1 MFYLC
6 SSNPVG
12 VPQPLPHE
20 GTVFLEWIGA
30 SLHGMENAKAER
42 RHLPKS
48 FEPSH
53 GGHSSKEIRGHAQ
66 GRAQGQREQGA

>member
-6 SSNPVG
+6 SSNPAG
-12 VPQPLPHE
+12 VPQPLHSERKP
-20 GTVFLEWIGA
+20 FPQWIGA

-42 RHLPKS
+42 RRLPKS

-53 GGHSSKEIRGHAQ
+53 GGHSSKENRGHAQ
-66 GRAQGQREQGA
+66 GRAQAEA